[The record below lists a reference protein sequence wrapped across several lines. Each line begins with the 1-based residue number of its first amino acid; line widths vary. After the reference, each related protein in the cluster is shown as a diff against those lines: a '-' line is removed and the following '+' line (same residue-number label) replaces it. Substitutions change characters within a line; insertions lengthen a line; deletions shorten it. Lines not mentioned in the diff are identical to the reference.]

1 MAAPLLSAE
10 QIASGLAGLDGWRLE
25 EGRLVRTFSFDS
37 YLAGHDFARKAG
49 EIAEAHDHHP
59 DLLIGYRRVE
69 VSTWTHDSGG
79 ITQKDVDLAKA
90 ISALA

>member
-10 QIASGLAGLDGWRLE
+10 QIASGLVGLDGWRLE
-25 EGRLVRTFSFDS
+25 EGRLVRSFSFDS